1 MIAPADHG
9 QEITAANQ
17 PQGQRSIAELTKTVS
32 ASRLSTWQ
40 RCRLQFYFRYVAGI
54 QKSPSPALHV
64 GTTVHTALQQWNLAR
79 WHGRPLE
86 AQELEN
92 IFSRAWAIW
101 QEGEQIDWE
110 GKEQAIKSATC
121 NLIQFY
127 LRETP
132 IAPDE
137 KPEAVEVGVEAD
149 LCGHGLPLLVGVI
162 DLVRAGGRIVD
173 FKTSARTPDVEL
185 LTHTTE
191 TQTTSYGGVSSQLP
205 HARARNSSENFIPR
219 DTTKHGRISMDLF

>member
-1 MIAPADHG
+1 MIAVANPPAAPA
-9 QEITAANQ
+9 TAAEENQ
-17 PQGQRSIAELTKTVS
+17 PRTIAELTRTVS

-110 GKEQAIKSATC
+110 GKEQA
-121 NLIQFY
+121 
-127 LRETP
+127 
-132 IAPDE
+132 
-137 KPEAVEVGVEAD
+137 
-149 LCGHGLPLLVGVI
+149 
-162 DLVRAGGRIVD
+162 
-173 FKTSARTPDVEL
+173 
-185 LTHTTE
+185 
-191 TQTTSYGGVSSQLP
+191 
-205 HARARNSSENFIPR
+205 
-219 DTTKHGRISMDLF
+219 